1 MSNLV
6 EAQDL
11 RISYKTRH
19 GVIYALDGADFILG
33 QGQIVG
39 LVGESGSGKTT
50 LGMAIGRLL
59 PSNSCRETGD
69 LLFDGKSV
77 FKRNDQEIR
86 SLRQERLGFIFQNP
100 MSALDPTMRVRR
112 QIQLSLKEHASDDLV
127 YKLLRKT
134 GLQNV
139 ERVARSYPHQLSGGM
154 AQRVVIAIAISK
166 QPSLLIADE
175 PTASLDASIREQILK
190 LLLSIRDETGASM
203 VLLSHE
209 LRLVAR
215 YCDNI
220 SVMYAGRV
228 VETGPGKTVF
238 KQPAHPYTKALLRA
252 APGNEKQGDWL
263 KAIPGVP
270 PVLHE
275 VSIGCAFAPRCQ
287 WADSKCLVERPGLR
301 TIRDR
306 FVACHY
312 AEELHNHEPSEITI

>member
-112 QIQLSLKEHASDDLV
+112 QIQLSLKEHAS
-127 YKLLRKT
+127 
-134 GLQNV
+134 
-139 ERVARSYPHQLSGGM
+139 
-154 AQRVVIAIAISK
+154 
-166 QPSLLIADE
+166 
-175 PTASLDASIREQILK
+175 
-190 LLLSIRDETGASM
+190 
-203 VLLSHE
+203 
-209 LRLVAR
+209 
-215 YCDNI
+215 
-220 SVMYAGRV
+220 
-228 VETGPGKTVF
+228 
-238 KQPAHPYTKALLRA
+238 
-252 APGNEKQGDWL
+252 
-263 KAIPGVP
+263 
-270 PVLHE
+270 
-275 VSIGCAFAPRCQ
+275 
-287 WADSKCLVERPGLR
+287 
-301 TIRDR
+301 
-306 FVACHY
+306 
-312 AEELHNHEPSEITI
+312 